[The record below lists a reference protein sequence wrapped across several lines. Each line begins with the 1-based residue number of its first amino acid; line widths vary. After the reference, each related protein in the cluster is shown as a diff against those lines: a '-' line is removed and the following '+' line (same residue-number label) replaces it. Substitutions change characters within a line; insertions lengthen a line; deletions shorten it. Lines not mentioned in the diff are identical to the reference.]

1 MAHLKKELGRYILH
15 VTAVVNLT
23 LHNFMFKFDLTQMV
37 LYQMTYHRHLFVIP
51 SKKIKVD
58 IIITFITV
66 F

>member
-15 VTAVVNLT
+15 VTAGVNLT

-37 LYQMTYHRHLFVIP
+37 LYQMTYHLFVIP